1 MRGRSAGAWGWS
13 FAILLLVS
21 AGMVS
26 VPNGSDSMSTI
37 RVFYES
43 NAGLILVAQVVGLCA
58 ALTFIPFAI
67 ALQRQRRDRDRDPT
81 SSSWITWSG
90 IAVALA
96 AILTAVPVLWLTAIV
111 DEGDT
116 RVIRRLARA
125 GDLSDCV
132 LFLAIAAFAAA
143 LVQAAAVAWL
153 RVAATLVMIASIA
166 RAAFLSAGSAFL
178 ELVAPLSFVL
188 LVLALSTMT
197 LAHPL
202 FGDVQR

>member
-1 MRGRSAGAWGWS
+1 MRGRPAAVWGWS
-13 FAILLLVS
+13 CAILLLVS

-67 ALQRQRRDRDRDPT
+67 ALQRQRQRRDRDRDPT

-96 AILTAVPVLWLTAIV
+96 AIL
-111 DEGDT
+111 
-116 RVIRRLARA
+116 
-125 GDLSDCV
+125 
-132 LFLAIAAFAAA
+132 
-143 LVQAAAVAWL
+143 
-153 RVAATLVMIASIA
+153 
-166 RAAFLSAGSAFL
+166 
-178 ELVAPLSFVL
+178 
-188 LVLALSTMT
+188 
-197 LAHPL
+197 
-202 FGDVQR
+202 